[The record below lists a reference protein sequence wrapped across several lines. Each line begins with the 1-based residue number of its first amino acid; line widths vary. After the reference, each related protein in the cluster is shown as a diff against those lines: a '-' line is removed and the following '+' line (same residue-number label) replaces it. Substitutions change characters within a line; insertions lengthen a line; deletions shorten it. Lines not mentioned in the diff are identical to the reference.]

1 MLALL
6 FGILLEV
13 KLLGFQDTV
22 QVTKEPQAYSVLEQ
36 KTTLTLNPDF
46 TLTEKQE
53 KRLLILEAQG
63 LSHATVVLMYDKL
76 QEIQNFD
83 LEVTNPITGKSIKK
97 ARLRDMADVAPPTSD
112 FLLDNRYKVFEVTAP
127 SYPILVKIT
136 TEVLRKTNFY
146 YPTWVPVQYNFQKV
160 KESVLQFNYPTELGL
175 KYKEMNLA
183 GTKDLQESAG
193 VTTLTWTEKDLE
205 VQTPS
210 FDLDKDP
217 KIILSPVQFAINE
230 FRGEMNDWSGLASW
244 QNKLN
249 QGRGELPAEFKS
261 QLLEMVKEADEPY
274 EKVAILYD
282 YLQRNYRYVSIQL
295 GIGGWQTMTA
305 EEVLQNK
312 YGDCKAL
319 TNLMKSMLE
328 AVGVPAYYTLVLA
341 GEDSKDIE
349 VDFPSNQFNHVIL
362 QVPTTKDPIWLEC
375 TSNMNPPGFLGGF
388 TSDRHVL
395 VTTPTGGYL
404 TKTPNYTS
412 PEWNTIKTNSKLILD
427 QQGAAKIETVWQS
440 QGNQAMEARELDAQL
455 DDREKRDY
463 LNRKSAVAGL
473 IVEDYS
479 ISNDR
484 KDSIPV
490 SEIKYTGVIQR
501 FTQSTSKR
509 VIFRSFLNRI
519 TDNQI
524 SFNSLQR
531 EDHYE
536 IQLPEEL
543 QLEGGATREVL
554 VQGEGYQ
561 GKLTLVQDGKTVQVI
576 RSLTLSLANDLEDEA
591 KTDLLNEINS
601 KFDQTLT
608 FIKPT
613 LSTNRYE

>member
-127 SYPILVKIT
+127 SYPILIKIT

-146 YPTWVPVQYNFQKV
+146 YPSWVPVQYNFQKV
-160 KESVLQFNYPTELGL
+160 KESVLQFTFPTDLGL

-193 VTTLTWTEKDLE
+193 ITTLTWTEKDLE

-217 KIILSPVQFAINE
+217 KILLSPIQFAINE
-230 FRGEMNDWSGLASW
+230 FRGEMGDWSGLASW

-249 QGRGELPAEFKS
+249 QGRGELPAEFRS
-261 QLLEMVKEADEPY
+261 QLLEMVKEAEEPY

-341 GEDSKDIE
+341 GEGSKDIE

-362 QVPTTKDPIWLEC
+362 QVPTAKDPIWLEC

-412 PEWNTIKTNSKLILD
+412 SEWNTIKTNSKLILD

-484 KDSIPV
+484 KDSIPI

-519 TDNQI
+519 TDSQI
-524 SFNSLQR
+524 SFNSLLR
-531 EDHYE
+531 EDQYE
-536 IQLPEEL
+536 ILLPEEL
-543 QLEGGATREVL
+543 QLEGGPSREVL
-554 VQGEGYQ
+554 VQGDGYQ
-561 GKLTLVQDGKTVQVI
+561 GKLTLVQNGKTVQVT
-576 RSLTLSLANDLEDEA
+576 RSLTLSLDDDLEDEA